1 MSARNLTS
9 RPCPSR
15 GPACAIGELRIRVNS
30 PARPVNRTASGPLT
44 SRIEHAAGR
53 TGLASAPVQGQTA
66 EEFETVIRPKVKH
79 GLALVAMTVIL
90 AGCSSA
96 AGTQGVQGATA
107 GDTTKA
113 ADQAKTFETY
123 GAPNS
128 WANYG
133 QEFTDFCMAKFSFDC
148 NRTDRSQGEDMS
160 SAEEIAAYDAEKN
173 NPKAILAD
181 IGILFAGAAEK
192 KGVLSSYVAAGA
204 TKLPS
209 YLYGQNGGWEA
220 TFVGVPGFV
229 VNVDYLTSK
238 GIAVPQSWADLAKP
252 QYKGLV
258 GFGKP
263 GSSGTATMAFVA
275 MNLAAGGTL
284 TDYGKGITYAKQL
297 LSNIQGV
304 PEGNADQLEKGAVP
318 IQIKYD
324 FNLIALANQ
333 EKAKSINAQ
342 VVIPSDG
349 SIYAPSAI
357 IMNKYDTAHA
367 DFGSMFMD
375 WILTD
380 QGQTDFAKFGARPIR
395 YVLGQLTLPD
405 SAKSLWLPDSQY
417 TQVQTVDT
425 SKIDIANIADI
436 WQNQVG
442 AGG

>member
-1 MSARNLTS
+1 MMR
-9 RPCPSR
+9 
-15 GPACAIGELRIRVNS
+15 LR
-30 PARPVNRTASGPLT
+30 
-44 SRIEHAAGR
+44 
-53 TGLASAPVQGQTA
+53 
-66 EEFETVIRPKVKH
+66 VKH
-79 GLALVAMTVIL
+79 SLAAVAFTVIL

-96 AGTQGVQGATA
+96 AASQNVLGATA
-107 GDTTKA
+107 GDSTKA

-133 QEFTDFCMAKFSFDC
+133 QEFTDFCQAKFSFDC
-148 NRTDRSQGEDMS
+148 NRKDRSQGEDMS
-160 SAEEIAAYDAEKN
+160 SAEEIAAFDSEKN
-173 NPKAILAD
+173 NPKAVLAD
-181 IGILFAGAAEK
+181 IGILFSSAAEQ
-192 KGVLSSYVAAGA
+192 KGVLSGYVPAAA

-209 YLYGQNGGWEA
+209 YLFGKNGGWEA

-238 GIAVPQSWADLAKP
+238 GIAVPQTWADLAKP
-252 QYKGLV
+252 DYKGLV

-275 MNLAAGGTL
+275 MNLAVGGTL
-284 TDYGKGITYAKQL
+284 DDYTKGIAYAKTL
-297 LSNIQGV
+297 LPNIQGV
-304 PEGNADQLEKGAVP
+304 AEGNADQFEKGAVP

-333 EKAKSINAQ
+333 EKAKKINAQ

-357 IMNKYDTAHA
+357 IMNKYDSAHA
-367 DFGSMFMD
+367 DFGKMFMD

-395 YVLGQLTLPD
+395 YVLGDLTLPD
-405 SAKSLWLPDSQY
+405 SAKALWLPDSQY
-417 TQVQTVDT
+417 SAVKTIDT
-425 SKIDIANIADI
+425 SKIDIAKIADI

>member
-1 MSARNLTS
+1 VTIN
-9 RPCPSR
+9 
-15 GPACAIGELRIRVNS
+15 RVRYGLGIV
-30 PARPVNRTASGPLT
+30 AV
-44 SRIEHAAGR
+44 AA
-53 TGLASAPVQGQTA
+53 
-66 EEFETVIRPKVKH
+66 
-79 GLALVAMTVIL
+79 IL
-90 AGCSSA
+90 AGCSSSATGNSWTA
-96 AGTQGVQGATA
+96 AP
-107 GDTTKA
+107 DSSA
-113 ADQAKTFETY
+113 AANQAKTFETY

-133 QEFTDFCMAKFSFDC
+133 QEFTEFCQAKFNFDC

-160 SAEEIAAYDAEKN
+160 SAEEITAYDAEKN

-181 IGILFAGAAEK
+181 IGILFAGQAEQ
-192 KGVLSSYVAAGA
+192 KGVLPNYVPAGA

-209 YLYGQNGGWEA
+209 YLYGKNGGWEA
-220 TFVGVPGFV
+220 TFVGVPGYV
-229 VNVDYLTSK
+229 VNVDFLTQK
-238 GIAVPQSWADLAKP
+238 GIPVPQTWADLAKP
-252 QYKGLV
+252 AYKGLV

-284 TDYGKGITYAKQL
+284 DDYAKGVAYAKSL
-297 LSNIQGV
+297 LTNIQGV
-304 PEGNADQLEKGAVP
+304 PEGNADQFEKGAVP

-333 EKAKSINAQ
+333 EKAKNINAQ
-342 VVIPSDG
+342 VVIPTDG

-367 DFGSMFMD
+367 DFGKMFMD

-380 QGQTDFAKFGARPIR
+380 QGQTIFAKFGARPIR
-395 YVLGQLTLPD
+395 YVLGDLQLPD
-405 SAKSLWLPDSQY
+405 SAKTLWLPDAQY
-417 TQVQTVDT
+417 AAVKTVDT
-425 SKIDIANIADI
+425 SKIDIAKIADI

>member
-1 MSARNLTS
+1 VTR
-9 RPCPSR
+9 
-15 GPACAIGELRIRVNS
+15 LRINHS
-30 PARPVNRTASGPLT
+30 
-44 SRIEHAAGR
+44 IAA
-53 TGLASAPVQGQTA
+53 
-66 EEFETVIRPKVKH
+66 
-79 GLALVAMTVIL
+79 VAMAVML
-90 AGCSSA
+90 AGCSSST
-96 AGTQGVQGATA
+96 GTQSVQGATA
-107 GDTTKA
+107 VDSTKA

-133 QEFTDFCMAKFSFDC
+133 QQFTEFCQAKFSFDC
-148 NRTDRSQGEDMS
+148 NRADRSQGEDMS

-181 IGILFAGAAEK
+181 IGIIFAGAAEQ
-192 KGVLSSYVAAGA
+192 KGVLADYVPAAA
-204 TKLPS
+204 TRLPS
-209 YLYGQNGGWEA
+209 YLYGKNGGWEA

-229 VNVDYLTSK
+229 VNVDYLTQK
-238 GIAVPQSWADLAKP
+238 GVPVPQTWADLAKP
-252 QYKGLV
+252 AYKGLV

-284 TDYGKGITYAKQL
+284 DDYTKGIAYAKQL
-297 LSNIQGV
+297 LPNIQGV
-304 PEGNADQLEKGAVP
+304 AEGNADQFEKGAVP

-333 EKAKSINAQ
+333 EKAKNINAQ
-342 VVIPSDG
+342 VVIPTDG

-357 IMNKYDTAHA
+357 IMNKYDTVHA
-367 DFGSMFMD
+367 DFGKMFLD

-380 QGQTDFAKFGARPIR
+380 EGQTIFAKFGARPIR
-395 YVLGQLTLPD
+395 YVLGDLQLPD
-405 SAKSLWLPDSQY
+405 SAKTLWLPDAQY
-417 TQVQTVDT
+417 TQVKTIDT
-425 SKIDIANIADI
+425 SKIDLTKIADI

>member
-1 MSARNLTS
+1 M
-9 RPCPSR
+9 
-15 GPACAIGELRIRVNS
+15 
-30 PARPVNRTASGPLT
+30 
-44 SRIEHAAGR
+44 
-53 TGLASAPVQGQTA
+53 
-66 EEFETVIRPKVKH
+66 EESETVMRLRVKH
-79 GLALVAMTVIL
+79 SLAAVAITVIL

-96 AGTQGVQGATA
+96 AASQNVLGATA
-107 GDTTKA
+107 GDSTKA

-133 QEFTDFCMAKFSFDC
+133 QEFTDFCQAKFSFDC
-148 NRTDRSQGEDMS
+148 NRKDRSQGEDMS
-160 SAEEIAAYDAEKN
+160 SAEEIAAFDSEKN
-173 NPKAILAD
+173 NPKAVLAD
-181 IGILFAGAAEK
+181 IGILFSSAAEQ
-192 KGVLSSYVAAGA
+192 KGVLSGYVPAAA
-204 TKLPS
+204 TKLPA
-209 YLYGQNGGWEA
+209 YLFGKNGGWEA

-238 GIAVPQSWADLAKP
+238 NIAVPQTWADLAKP
-252 QYKGLV
+252 DYQGLV

-284 TDYGKGITYAKQL
+284 DDYTKGIAYAKTL
-297 LSNIQGV
+297 LPNIQGV
-304 PEGNADQLEKGAVP
+304 AEGNADQFEKGAVP

-333 EKAKSINAQ
+333 EKAKNINAQ

-357 IMNKYDTAHA
+357 IMNKYDSAHA
-367 DFGSMFMD
+367 DFGKMFMD

-395 YVLGQLTLPD
+395 YVLGDLTLPD
-405 SAKSLWLPDSQY
+405 SAKTLWLPDSQY
-417 TQVQTVDT
+417 SAVKTIDT
-425 SKIDIANIADI
+425 SKIDIAKIADI

>member
-1 MSARNLTS
+1 MTKLRVK
-9 RPCPSR
+9 PS
-15 GPACAIGELRIRVNS
+15 L
-30 PARPVNRTASGPLT
+30 
-44 SRIEHAAGR
+44 AA
-53 TGLASAPVQGQTA
+53 LAMA
-66 EEFETVIRPKVKH
+66 
-79 GLALVAMTVIL
+79 VIL
-90 AGCSSA
+90 AGCSSSA
-96 AGTQGVQGATA
+96 ATQAVQGATA
-107 GDTTKA
+107 PDSAKA

-133 QEFTDFCMAKFSFDC
+133 QEFTDFCTAKFNFDC

-160 SAEEIAAYDAEKN
+160 SAEEIAAFDSEKN

-181 IGILFAGAAEK
+181 IGILFAGAAEQ
-192 KGVLSSYVAAGA
+192 KGVLSDYVPSAA
-204 TKLPS
+204 TKLPA
-209 YLYGQNGGWEA
+209 YLYGKNGGWEA

-238 GIAVPQSWADLAKP
+238 SIPVPQTWADLAKP
-252 QYKGLV
+252 AYKGLV

-284 TDYGKGITYAKQL
+284 DDYTKGIAYAKQL
-297 LSNIQGV
+297 LVNISGV
-304 PEGNADQLEKGAVP
+304 PEGNADQFEKGAVP

-333 EKAKSINAQ
+333 EKAKNIQAQ
-342 VVIPSDG
+342 VVIPTDG

-357 IMNKYDTAHA
+357 IMNKYDSAHA
-367 DFGSMFMD
+367 DFGKMFMD

-395 YVLGQLTLPD
+395 YVTGDLQLPD
-405 SAKSLWLPDSQY
+405 SAKTLWLPDSQY
-417 TQVQTVDT
+417 SQVKTIDT
-425 SKIDIANIADI
+425 SKIDITKIADI

>member
-1 MSARNLTS
+1 M
-9 RPCPSR
+9 
-15 GPACAIGELRIRVNS
+15 
-30 PARPVNRTASGPLT
+30 
-44 SRIEHAAGR
+44 
-53 TGLASAPVQGQTA
+53 
-66 EEFETVIRPKVKH
+66 EESETVMRLRVKH
-79 GLALVAMTVIL
+79 SLAAVAITVIL

-96 AGTQGVQGATA
+96 AASQNVLGATA
-107 GDTTKA
+107 GDSTKA

-133 QEFTDFCMAKFSFDC
+133 QEFTDFCQAKFSFDC
-148 NRTDRSQGEDMS
+148 NRKDRSQGEDMS
-160 SAEEIAAYDAEKN
+160 SAEEIAAFDSEKN
-173 NPKAILAD
+173 NPKAVLAD
-181 IGILFAGAAEK
+181 IGILFSSAADQ
-192 KGVLSSYVAAGA
+192 KGVLSSYVPAAA

-209 YLYGQNGGWEA
+209 YLFGKNGGWEA

-229 VNVDYLTSK
+229 VNVDYLKTK
-238 GIAVPQSWADLAKP
+238 NIAVPQTWADLAKP
-252 QYKGLV
+252 DYKGLV

-284 TDYGKGITYAKQL
+284 DDYTKGIAYAKAL
-297 LSNIQGV
+297 LPNIQGV
-304 PEGNADQLEKGAVP
+304 AEGNADQFEKGAVP

-342 VVIPSDG
+342 VVIPTDG

-357 IMNKYDTAHA
+357 IMNKYDSAHA
-367 DFGSMFMD
+367 DFGKMFMD

-395 YVLGQLTLPD
+395 YVLGDLTLPD
-405 SAKSLWLPDSQY
+405 SAKTLWLPDSQY
-417 TQVQTVDT
+417 SAVKTIDT
-425 SKIDIANIADI
+425 SKIDIARIADI

>member
-1 MSARNLTS
+1 M
-9 RPCPSR
+9 
-15 GPACAIGELRIRVNS
+15 
-30 PARPVNRTASGPLT
+30 
-44 SRIEHAAGR
+44 
-53 TGLASAPVQGQTA
+53 
-66 EEFETVIRPKVKH
+66 EESETVMRLRVKH
-79 GLALVAMTVIL
+79 SLAAVAITVIL

-96 AGTQGVQGATA
+96 AASQNVLGATA
-107 GDTTKA
+107 GDSTKA

-133 QEFTDFCMAKFSFDC
+133 QEFTDFCQAKFSFDC
-148 NRTDRSQGEDMS
+148 NRKDRSQGEDMS
-160 SAEEIAAYDAEKN
+160 SAEEIAAFDSEKN
-173 NPKAILAD
+173 NPKAVLAD
-181 IGILFAGAAEK
+181 IGILFSSAAEQ
-192 KGVLSSYVAAGA
+192 KGVLSGYVPAAA
-204 TKLPS
+204 TKLPA
-209 YLYGQNGGWEA
+209 YLFGKNGGWEA

-238 GIAVPQSWADLAKP
+238 NIAVPQTWAERAKP
-252 QYKGLV
+252 DYQGLV

-284 TDYGKGITYAKQL
+284 DDYTKGIAYAKTL
-297 LSNIQGV
+297 LPNIQGV
-304 PEGNADQLEKGAVP
+304 AEGNADQFEKGAVP

-333 EKAKSINAQ
+333 EKAKNINAQ

-357 IMNKYDTAHA
+357 IMNKYDSAHA
-367 DFGSMFMD
+367 DFGKMFMD

-395 YVLGQLTLPD
+395 YVLGDLTLPD
-405 SAKSLWLPDSQY
+405 SAKTLWLPDSQY
-417 TQVQTVDT
+417 SAVKTIDT
-425 SKIDIANIADI
+425 SKIDIAKIADI

>member
-1 MSARNLTS
+1 MIRL
-9 RPCPSR
+9 RVKPS
-15 GPACAIGELRIRVNS
+15 L
-30 PARPVNRTASGPLT
+30 
-44 SRIEHAAGR
+44 AAV
-53 TGLASAPVQGQTA
+53 AV
-66 EEFETVIRPKVKH
+66 TV
-79 GLALVAMTVIL
+79 LLV
-90 AGCSSA
+90 GCSSSA
-96 AGTQGVQGATA
+96 ASPSGDPGTAA
-107 GDTTKA
+107 ADTTKA

-133 QEFTDFCMAKFSFDC
+133 VEFTDFCTAKFNFDC

-181 IGILFAGAAEK
+181 IGIIFAGAAQQ
-192 KGVLSSYVAAGA
+192 KGVLAGYVPPDAK
-204 TKLPS
+204 KLPA
-209 YLYGQNGGWEA
+209 YLFGANGGWEA

-238 GIAVPQSWADLAKP
+238 SIPVPQTWADLAKP
-252 QYKGLV
+252 IYKGLV

-284 TDYGKGITYAKQL
+284 DDYSKGIAYAKQL
-297 LSNIQGV
+297 LTNIQGV
-304 PEGNADQLEKGAVP
+304 PEGNADQFEKGAVP

-367 DFGSMFMD
+367 DFGKMFMD

-405 SAKSLWLPDSQY
+405 SAKTLWLPDSQY
-417 TQVQTVDT
+417 TQVKTVDT

>member
-1 MSARNLTS
+1 MEESEIVMR
-9 RPCPSR
+9 
-15 GPACAIGELRIRVNS
+15 LR
-30 PARPVNRTASGPLT
+30 
-44 SRIEHAAGR
+44 
-53 TGLASAPVQGQTA
+53 
-66 EEFETVIRPKVKH
+66 VKH
-79 GLALVAMTVIL
+79 SLAAVAITVIL

-96 AGTQGVQGATA
+96 AASQNVLGATA
-107 GDTTKA
+107 GDSTKA

-133 QEFTDFCMAKFSFDC
+133 QEFTDFCQAKFSFDC
-148 NRTDRSQGEDMS
+148 NRKDRSQGEDMS
-160 SAEEIAAYDAEKN
+160 SAEEIAAFDSEKN
-173 NPKAILAD
+173 NSKAVLAD
-181 IGILFAGAAEK
+181 IGILFASAAEQ
-192 KGVLSSYVAAGA
+192 KGVLSGYVPPAA

-209 YLYGQNGGWEA
+209 YLFGKNGGWEA

-229 VNVDYLTSK
+229 VNVDYLKTK
-238 GIAVPQSWADLAKP
+238 NIAIPQTWSDLTKP
-252 QYKGLV
+252 DYKGLV

-284 TDYGKGITYAKQL
+284 DDYTKGIAYAKAL
-297 LSNIQGV
+297 LPNIQGV
-304 PEGNADQLEKGAVP
+304 AEGNADQFEKGAVP

-333 EKAKSINAQ
+333 EKAKQINAQ
-342 VVIPSDG
+342 VVIPTDG

-357 IMNKYDTAHA
+357 IMNKYDSAHA
-367 DFGSMFMD
+367 DFGKMFMD

-395 YVLGQLTLPD
+395 YVLGDLTLPD
-405 SAKSLWLPDSQY
+405 SAKTLWLPDSQY
-417 TQVQTVDT
+417 SAVKTIDT
-425 SKIDIANIADI
+425 SKIDIAKIADI

>member
-1 MSARNLTS
+1 VEETRN
-9 RPCPSR
+9 
-15 GPACAIGELRIRVNS
+15 
-30 PARPVNRTASGPLT
+30 
-44 SRIEHAAGR
+44 
-53 TGLASAPVQGQTA
+53 
-66 EEFETVIRPKVKH
+66 VIRLRVKPS
-79 GLALVAMTVIL
+79 LAAVAVTVLLV
-90 AGCSSA
+90 GCSSSA
-96 AGTQGVQGATA
+96 ASPSGDPGTAA
-107 GDTTKA
+107 ADTTKA

-133 QEFTDFCMAKFSFDC
+133 VEFTDFCTAKFNFDC

-181 IGILFAGAAEK
+181 IGIIFAGAAQQ
-192 KGVLSSYVAAGA
+192 KGVLAGYVPPDAK
-204 TKLPS
+204 KLPA
-209 YLYGQNGGWEA
+209 YLFGANGGWEA

-238 GIAVPQSWADLAKP
+238 SIPVPQTWADLAKP
-252 QYKGLV
+252 IYKGLV

-275 MNLAAGGTL
+275 MNMAAGGTL
-284 TDYGKGITYAKQL
+284 DDYSKGIAYAKTL
-297 LSNIQGV
+297 LPNIQGV
-304 PEGNADQLEKGAVP
+304 AEGNADQFEKGAVP

-333 EKAKSINAQ
+333 EKAKNINAQ
-342 VVIPSDG
+342 VVIPIDG

-367 DFGSMFMD
+367 DFGKMFMD
-375 WILTD
+375 WLLTD
-380 QGQTDFAKFGARPIR
+380 AGQADFAKFGARPIR
-395 YVLGQLTLPD
+395 YVLGDLKLPD
-405 SAKSLWLPDSQY
+405 SAKTLWLPDSQY
-417 TQVQTVDT
+417 AAVKTVDT
-425 SKIDIANIADI
+425 SKIDITNIADI